1 MQPDLVDYID
11 AQKARDRAIAKHSKR
26 QAGRQFLSKA
36 RAIAQLICREK
47 GSCTVND
54 IRERV
59 GNPPEECSPTIM
71 GAIFRDPAFEF
82 VRYEAN
88 PRKVCHARPVARFKL
103 AGAV

>member
-59 GNPPEECSPTIM
+59 GNPPEEYSAPHPIQMETAHYVSPS
-71 GAIFRDPAFEF
+71 RS
-82 VRYEAN
+82 
-88 PRKVCHARPVARFKL
+88 
-103 AGAV
+103 